1 MDQDTRGT
9 GLLPLCGACLAACIA
24 SLLMLAQGYSLVSVH
39 LPQLLMGTD
48 TERQPAESALT
59 LKGGRLARAVSWR

>member
-24 SLLMLAQGYSLVSVH
+24 SLLMLAQGCSLVSVH

-48 TERQPAESALT
+48 AEQPRAESNLT
-59 LKGGRLARAVSWR
+59 LKGGRFVRAVSWR

>member
-48 TERQPAESALT
+48 AEQQPTDTGLAFKS
-59 LKGGRLARAVSWR
+59 GRFARAVSWR